1 MNHLQAGRAVSAL
14 RPRGPVLP
22 AALAIIYVVAWV
34 AGLMVSPAGADVTAS
49 TAQVI
54 TSDLAQRG
62 VTTASY
68 LLTEGVAAV
77 ALAGVVITLWQ
88 AARRRH
94 AGSSASLTLSAGLV
108 AAGISMLQCV
118 TGLFIVWWSAPSGQI
133 RLAGTL
139 LDLVNRIDGL
149 KMGVLAVMAISALA
163 LVRRPRVLPHISAYL
178 GLALAIALVAS
189 GVGYL
194 LLIGPLLR
202 AAFVSLPLLLLW
214 VLLVGCVLSF
224 RVGRD

>member
-54 TSDLAQRG
+54 TSYLAQRG
-62 VTTASY
+62 VATASY

-149 KMGVLAVMAISALA
+149 KMGVLAGDGNLRARAGAAASRPSPHFRLPRAGARHRSGRIRRRLPAAHRTVAPGGLRLASAA
-163 LVRRPRVLPHISAYL
+163 ASL
-178 GLALAIALVAS
+178 GAS
-189 GVGYL
+189 GRMRSEF
-194 LLIGPLLR
+194 PCR
-202 AAFVSLPLLLLW
+202 P
-214 VLLVGCVLSF
+214 
-224 RVGRD
+224 